1 MIRQAV
7 GSRLETS
14 GQKMVF
20 LSKVVVADLDLGSIW
35 ELGTET
41 TAIVTLAAV
50 LRAGGVVAPFLLP
63 LLLHSKMLRSLPE
76 AMELV
81 HGTFMTGSQRTF
93 GWLKPSRLY
102 FMGNGL

>member
-1 MIRQAV
+1 M
-7 GSRLETS
+7 
-14 GQKMVF
+14 
-20 LSKVVVADLDLGSIW
+20 DLG
-35 ELGTET
+35 TKT

-50 LRAGGVVAPFLLP
+50 LRVGGVVPPFLFP
-63 LLLHSKMLRSLPE
+63 LLLHSKMLRNLPE

-93 GWLKPSRLY
+93 GWLKPSRLC